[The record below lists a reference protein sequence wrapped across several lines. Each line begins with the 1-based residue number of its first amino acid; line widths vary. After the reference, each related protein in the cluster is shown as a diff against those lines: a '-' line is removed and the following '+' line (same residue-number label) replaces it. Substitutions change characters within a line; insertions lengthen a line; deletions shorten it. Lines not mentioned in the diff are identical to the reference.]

1 MSQLMAGFVTSADTG
16 NEDLVITSR
25 AALVQFC
32 LESETNLTLIGNT
45 LLHNLKTYQADDRV
59 LVPTLEI
66 VAFLFNTG
74 LLPGSADMNLKS
86 LCLQTQ
92 KAGYKTGNIRKLL
105 ACVKV
110 YSGVAATNASLK
122 APQESGILEARK
134 RLGALMLHPWPR
146 VRSAVIDELWGL
158 SGDDNDILT
167 GVDWGKAEKG
177 EIKDMVQ
184 TLQFV

>member
-1 MSQLMAGFVTSADTG
+1 MAGFVTSADTG

-25 AALVQFC
+25 AALVEFC
-32 LESETNLTLIGNT
+32 LKSETNLSLIGNT

-74 LLPGSADMNLKS
+74 LFQRSTDMNLKA

-92 KAGYKTGNIRKLL
+92 KAGYKSGNVRKLL
-105 ACVKV
+105 ACAKV
-110 YSGVAATNASLK
+110 YGGVAATDASLK
-122 APQESGILEARK
+122 SPDPGVWEARK

-158 SGDDNDILT
+158 AGDDGEALT
-167 GVDWGKAEKG
+167 GVDWGTAEKG
-177 EIKDMVQ
+177 KINDMVRN
-184 TLQFV
+184 LQFA